1 MSKLWYLKVVLNI
14 FNIQYFFTL
23 FRLASGD
30 HLSVTLLL
38 DLKENGNLGFH
49 FETPNSIGKVL
60 RVESLRYI
68 FLVKKEMIKKLNFT
82 NLLEAENL
90 DEMDYLISQELKQN
104 APLYLLVDQTYGEL
118 LNYKLIEEH
127 KSNIEFFRIFE
138 NFNLWTKR
146 YIQPQVGWYYKI
158 R

>member
-1 MSKLWYLKVVLNI
+1 MSTVKPRKCKRECKFVGLGLSKI
-14 FNIQYFFTL
+14 YFFTP

-38 DLKENGNLGFH
+38 DLKANGNLGFH

-118 LNYKLIEEH
+118 LNYKMIEEH

-138 NFNLWTKR
+138 NCN
-146 YIQPQVGWYYKI
+146 
-158 R
+158 

>member
-1 MSKLWYLKVVLNI
+1 MKLENSKTVQQFKIMAL
-14 FNIQYFFTL
+14 FFLTF
-23 FRLASGD
+23 FRIARGD
-30 HLSVTLLL
+30 HHSVTLLL
-38 DLKENGNLGFH
+38 DLKANENLGFH
-49 FETPNSIGKVL
+49 FETSDSIGKVL

-68 FLVKKEMIKKLNFT
+68 FLVKKEMIKKLNFI
-82 NLLEAENL
+82 NLMEAEDL

-118 LNYKLIEEH
+118 LNYKMIEEH

-146 YIQPQVGWYYKI
+146 YIQPQV

>member
-1 MSKLWYLKVVLNI
+1 
-14 FNIQYFFTL
+14 
-23 FRLASGD
+23 
-30 HLSVTLLL
+30 
-38 DLKENGNLGFH
+38 
-49 FETPNSIGKVL
+49 
-60 RVESLRYI
+60 
-68 FLVKKEMIKKLNFT
+68 MIKKLNFT

-138 NFNLWTKR
+138 NFNMWTKR
-146 YIQPQVGWYYKI
+146 YIQPQVG
-158 R
+158 

>member
-1 MSKLWYLKVVLNI
+1 MSKLWYLKVVFNI
-14 FNIQYFFTL
+14 FNIQYFYTL

-30 HLSVTLLL
+30 HISVTLLL

-68 FLVKKEMIKKLNFT
+68 VLVKKEMIKKLNFT
-82 NLLEAENL
+82 SLLEAENL

-118 LNYKLIEEH
+118 LNYKMIEEH

-146 YIQPQVGWYYKI
+146 YIQPQVGWY
-158 R
+158 

>member
-1 MSKLWYLKVVLNI
+1 M
-14 FNIQYFFTL
+14 
-23 FRLASGD
+23 
-30 HLSVTLLL
+30 
-38 DLKENGNLGFH
+38 KENGNLGFH
-49 FETPNSIGKVL
+49 FETPDSIGKVL

-68 FLVKKEMIKKLNFT
+68 FLVKKEMIKNLNFT

-90 DEMDYLISQELKQN
+90 DEMDYLISQDLKQN

-118 LNYKLIEEH
+118 LNYKMIEEH

-146 YIQPQVGWYYKI
+146 YIQPQVG
-158 R
+158 

>member
-1 MSKLWYLKVVLNI
+1 MKLENSKTVPQFKIMAL
-14 FNIQYFFTL
+14 FFLTF
-23 FRLASGD
+23 FRIARGD
-30 HLSVTLLL
+30 HHSVTLLL

-68 FLVKKEMIKKLNFT
+68 FLVKKEMIRELNFT

-118 LNYKLIEEH
+118 LNYKMIEEH

-146 YIQPQVGWYYKI
+146 YIQPQVS
-158 R
+158 

>member
-1 MSKLWYLKVVLNI
+1 MKLENSKTVQQFKIMAL
-14 FNIQYFFTL
+14 FFLTF
-23 FRLASGD
+23 FRIARGD
-30 HLSVTLLL
+30 HHSVTLLL
-38 DLKENGNLGFH
+38 DLKANENLGFH
-49 FETPNSIGKVL
+49 FETSDSIGKVL

-118 LNYKLIEEH
+118 LNYKMIEEH

-146 YIQPQVGWYYKI
+146 YIQPQVG
-158 R
+158 